1 MEPSGCGFGEVWVV
15 EWCEGRKWTWG
26 LELFLSFILTGLQ
39 SQLREKRQRMQF
51 FYRLFLGGGEDN
63 LGGFSLLCMGFFP
76 PLRSVV
82 NASLKIFLSLGCSTG
97 CCSLQY
103 FHRENTQRISH
114 QSLFFFPFSF
124 ILVYFLIKKW
134 NQLLKGCFEF
144 QKDQWLKWFSLH
156 TLAALCLLPVER
168 LSFNLFF
175 FFLCFSC
182 TAAFLCLCLYVAIV
196 ERLLSNN
203 HI

>member
-15 EWCEGRKWTWG
+15 EWCEGRKWTRG

-39 SQLREKRQRMQF
+39 SQPREKRQRMQF

-63 LGGFSLLCMGFFP
+63 LGGFSLLCMGFFS

-114 QSLFFFPFSF
+114 QSLFFS
-124 ILVYFLIKKW
+124 
-134 NQLLKGCFEF
+134 
-144 QKDQWLKWFSLH
+144 
-156 TLAALCLLPVER
+156 
-168 LSFNLFF
+168 FF
-175 FFLCFSC
+175 FYFG
-182 TAAFLCLCLYVAIV
+182 
-196 ERLLSNN
+196 LLSNQKMEPTFKRMFWVSERPV
-203 HI
+203 IKMVFFTYSRCSVPAPRGEAQF